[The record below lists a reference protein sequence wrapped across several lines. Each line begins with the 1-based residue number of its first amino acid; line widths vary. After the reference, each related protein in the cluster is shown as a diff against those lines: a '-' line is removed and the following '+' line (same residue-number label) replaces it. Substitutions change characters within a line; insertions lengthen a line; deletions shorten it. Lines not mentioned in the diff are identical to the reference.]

1 METLEEA
8 ELCFPH
14 LLNASCKRQLQH
26 LGPTVIIDIILSCI
40 SLLTVMLNLLVI
52 ISISHFRQLHTTT
65 NLLLL
70 SLAVADLL
78 VGLLLMPGRMILMTG
93 CWFLGSLICGLF
105 NYLTYIL
112 TSASIGTVVL
122 ISVDRYVAICDPLS
136 YSTKVT
142 HQRVKMSI
150 CLCWACSLF
159 YNGVMLHVFLEK
171 PDAHNSCYGEC
182 VVVIDFITGAI
193 DLVLTFLGPIAV
205 IVVLYMKVFVVAVSQ
220 ARAMR
225 SHITTVTVQGSVTV
239 TAKKSV
245 IKAAMILGIVVVVFV
260 ICFCPCFYIVLTD
273 TPPSLAFSNFALW
286 LVYCNSCINPVI
298 YASFYPWFRRS
309 IILIVTLQTLQPH
322 SRDSRIM
329 NKC

>member
-14 LLNASCKRQLQH
+14 LLNTSCKRQLQNR
-26 LGPTVIIDIILSCI
+26 GPTVFVYVILSCI

-70 SLAVADLL
+70 SLAVADFL
-78 VGLLLMPGRMILMTG
+78 VGLLLMPGQIILITG
-93 CWFLGSLICGLF
+93 CWFLGSLTCGMF

-112 TSASIGTVVL
+112 TSASVGTIVL

-142 HQRVKMSI
+142 HQRVQISV
-150 CLCWACSLF
+150 CVCWACSLF
-159 YNGVMLHVFLEK
+159 YNAVMLHVFLEK

-182 VVVIDFITGAI
+182 IVVIDLITGAL
-193 DLVLTFLGPIAV
+193 DLVLTFVGPIAV

-225 SHITTVTVQGSVTV
+225 SHITAVTVQGSV
-239 TAKKSV
+239 SV
-245 IKAAMILGIVVVVFV
+245 KANQSVRKAARILGIVVVVFV
-260 ICFCPCFYIVLTD
+260 ICLCPCFFPALTGMS
-273 TPPSLAFSNFALW
+273 PSSAFLNFGLW
-286 LVYCNSCINPVI
+286 LLYCNSCINPVI

-309 IILIVTLQTLQPH
+309 IFLIVTLQILRH
-322 SRDSRIM
+322 DSCDSHIL
-329 NKC
+329 

>member
-14 LLNASCKRQLQH
+14 LLNTSCKRQLQNR
-26 LGPTVIIDIILSCI
+26 GPTIFVYVILSCI

-52 ISISHFRQLHTTT
+52 IAISHFRQLHTTT

-70 SLAVADLL
+70 SLAVADFL
-78 VGLLLMPGRMILMTG
+78 VGLLLMPGQIILMTG

-112 TSASIGTVVL
+112 TSASVGTVVL

-142 HQRVKMSI
+142 HQRVQISV
-150 CLCWACSLF
+150 CVCWACSLF
-159 YNGVMLHVFLEK
+159 YNGVILHVFLK
-171 PDAHNSCYGEC
+171 NPDAYNSCYGEC
-182 VVVIDFITGAI
+182 VVVLGFITGVV
-193 DLVLTFLGPIAV
+193 DLVLTFVGPIAV
-205 IVVLYMKVFVVAVSQ
+205 IVVLYIKVFVVAVSQ

-225 SHITTVTVQGSVTV
+225 SHITAVTVQGSVTV
-239 TAKKSV
+239 NANQSV
-245 IKAAMILGIVVVVFV
+245 RKAARILGIVVVVFV
-260 ICFCPCFYIVLTD
+260 ICFCPYFYPSLTD
-273 TPPSLAFSNFALW
+273 TSPSFAFLNFGLW
-286 LVYCNSCINPVI
+286 LLYCNSCINPVI

-309 IILIVTLQTLQPH
+309 IFLIVTLQILRPD
-322 SRDSRIM
+322 SRDSRIL
-329 NKC
+329 